1 MELSS
6 RLHWCIIYCT
16 LLVHIDDH
24 VVAYLQLNNLY
35 EVHLGKCQSRIKVL
49 ETLAAGTTEEIQVSW
64 IKFWIVLLIPFEFRF
79 SNWFLSFFFPFI
91 CRFCC
96 QSCNKSRCDFVIQY
110 FCSVPF
116 LLLPSFLCLGIFLVP
131 LGKCNIISMHL
142 LSLKLWICPLQ
153 KKGRNRKEIH
163 WTPGIDVGVNMA
175 KNPEFLNYRIV
186 YWYHLS
192 YFCL

>member
-49 ETLAAGTTEEIQVSW
+49 ETLAAGATEEIQVSW
-64 IKFWIVLLIPFEFRF
+64 IKFWIVLLILFEFRF
-79 SNWFLSFFFPFI
+79 SNWVLSFFFSFI
-91 CRFCC
+91 CRLCC

-116 LLLPSFLCLGIFLVP
+116 LLLPSFLRLGIFLVP
-131 LGKCNIISMHL
+131 LGKMRHNQHASSVIEVMDMSTSKEGEKKKRN
-142 LSLKLWICPLQ
+142 SLNFW
-153 KKGRNRKEIH
+153 H
-163 WTPGIDVGVNMA
+163 WCWSEYGQEPRV
-175 KNPEFLNYRIV
+175 PQL
-186 YWYHLS
+186 
-192 YFCL
+192 